1 MFADNDTWCMARRL
15 SLVKRFLVL
24 FCLVVCGC
32 GGGSGNTIM
41 PPPQI
46 QDISGQWSFIATDT
60 ANNQTAVFANF
71 TSQGGGNFFATG
83 MNTAVCDIA
92 TAQCQVAQ
100 NTPSI
105 TATVTSSGQI
115 TVTVSNVVTT
125 AGATVTVNASG
136 TVASSTMSG
145 NWTASDGASGT
156 FTGYK
161 SSSFT
166 GSYTGSVNSTVAPSP
181 IPIGVSVTIA
191 QDSSYNLTADASLT
205 NSACYTSL
213 SFSGHTVGGIFYLT
227 NTASSGV
234 AANSVVV
241 VGIQSNP
248 TTPNVFQ
255 AGYQLLAGCDAGDQ
269 GTGTLTKQ

>member
-1 MFADNDTWCMARRL
+1 
-15 SLVKRFLVL
+15 
-24 FCLVVCGC
+24 
-32 GGGSGNTIM
+32 M

-60 ANNQTAVFANF
+60 ANNQTALFANF

-83 MNTAVCDIA
+83 VNTAVCDLA
-92 TAQCQVAQ
+92 TSQCQVAQ
-100 NTPSI
+100 NTPNI
-105 TATVTSSGQI
+105 NATVSSSSQI
-115 TVTVSNVVTT
+115 TLALSNVVTT
-125 AGATVTVNASG
+125 AGTTITVNASG
-136 TVASSTMSG
+136 TVTSSTMSG
-145 NWTASDGASGT
+145 NWTASSGDSGT

-181 IPIGVSVTIA
+181 IPVGVSVTVT
-191 QDSSYNLTADASLT
+191 QDSSFNLTANATLT

-213 SFSGHTVGGIFYLT
+213 TFTGHTIGGIFYLT
-227 NTASSGV
+227 NTASSAA
-234 AANSVVV
+234 AANSVIV

-248 TTPNVFQ
+248 STPNTFQ
-255 AGYQLLAGCDAGDQ
+255 AGYQLVAGCDSGDY